1 MYVVSELGNGD
12 WQKAKRKEFYS
23 MKENVIIV
31 KCEVPS
37 EAYQMLTTLRNKP
50 EDEGYKISHGALVKK
65 NAGELT
71 LEDGFV
77 AEDEKGRGW
86 TGGLIGGLAGL
97 LAGPVGMLVKQYK
110 PPSRAWET

>member
-1 MYVVSELGNGD
+1 
-12 WQKAKRKEFYS
+12 

-37 EAYQMLTTLRNKP
+37 EAYQILTTLRNKP
-50 EDEGYKISHGALVKK
+50 EDEGYKITHGALVKK
-65 NAGELT
+65 DAGELS

-86 TGGLIGGLAGL
+86 TGGLIGGLVGL

-110 PPSRAWET
+110 PPSGAWET